1 MVIAN
6 ANAASMKV
14 SSRVIAMPRKRN
26 PPSRGSASKSGGKP
40 DVISCARSFIW
51 LAILPQSSVV
61 READSFPAGTRQ
73 FYDLGHSSAVITR
86 QGIQRM
92 LSCLVPGALLFLS
105 SMVLSS
111 AATLDDLKQL
121 EITCF
126 VPSYL
131 TKGLR
136 LQNVEVTYDEI
147 QENEDQN
154 HPLPLYSIQYGNGW
168 NATFTIE
175 SAREG
180 IGDRNI
186 MADEENAEETEIKSP
201 FGPMYLIY
209 RPKGKDGRKNEI
221 IANWVSDP
229 NMNDEKGKGPDSHPV
244 LGRFHGFSATGI
256 TVAEFTKIIQSLH
269 PIGSEKAHTSTLTAN
284 ASPAEKSALKIHPKV
299 FNMIDC
305 WISDSETPVAT
316 EINLNAV
323 EKNGNQFNE
332 DGLKQDGEWLSYSL
346 PDTGGFMRYRVLEVK
361 GNHYKIEYQEN
372 GGGTLT
378 TASTIEFEIEKRH
391 IRRNGS
397 PMSIRVLRVSSYTQK

>member
-1 MVIAN
+1 MATMN
-6 ANAASMKV
+6 RA
-14 SSRVIAMPRKRN
+14 
-26 PPSRGSASKSGGKP
+26 GSQRFVVWFLVGAFLSTFVG
-40 DVISCARSFIW
+40 VRSF
-51 LAILPQSSVV
+51 
-61 READSFPAGTRQ
+61 
-73 FYDLGHSSAVITR
+73 
-86 QGIQRM
+86 
-92 LSCLVPGALLFLS
+92 
-105 SMVLSS
+105 

-121 EITCF
+121 EITCY

-131 TKGLR
+131 PQGLR
-136 LQNVEVTYDEI
+136 LQNVEVTYEEI

-201 FGPMYLIY
+201 FGPMYLID
-209 RPKGKDGRKNEI
+209 RPKGKDGRKAEI
-221 IANWVSDP
+221 IANWVNDP

-269 PIGSEKAHTSTLTAN
+269 PIGGDKTHTSTLTAN
-284 ASPAEKSALKIHPKV
+284 APAAEKSALKIHPKV

-305 WISDSETPVAT
+305 WVSDSESPVAT
-316 EINLNAV
+316 EINLNAA

-332 DGLKQDGEWLSYSL
+332 DGLKEDGEWLSYSS
-346 PDTGGFMRYRVLEVK
+346 PDTGGFMRYRVLEAK
-361 GNHYKIEYQEN
+361 GNHYKVEYQEN

-378 TASTIEFEIEKRH
+378 TASTIEFEIDKRH

-397 PMSIRVLRVSSYTQK
+397 PMTIRVLRVSSYTQK